1 MKQTGVN
8 NLSQQLCELCGI
20 EPKILYKSKS
30 NLSSGTC
37 WKTREEYKNS
47 ACNQSW
53 SETENTRY
61 PDFEKPENFVKLEE
75 IMLKELAKERL
86 TVVKWVH
93 EWSDSI
99 LMHEYIMITKCGHK
113 FQFKHKDLY
122 IDNWFV
128 ERENRTDCLILFI
141 LWKVM
146 PICGEAIKQ
155 AIAAEEWEY

>member
-61 PDFEKPENFVKLEE
+61 PDFEKPENFVKLLE
-75 IMLKELAKERL
+75 IY
-86 TVVKWVH
+86 H
-93 EWSDSI
+93 QND
-99 LMHEYIMITKCGHK
+99 C
-113 FQFKHKDLY
+113 Y
-122 IDNWFV
+122 IDTYNFIAEGVHSFV
-128 ERENRTDCLILFI
+128 EAFLRCIVDILSRDMDDLEIIEDFGRETIIKL
-141 LWKVM
+141 
-146 PICGEAIKQ
+146 KQ

>member
-1 MKQTGVN
+1 MTKTGVN

-61 PDFEKPENFVKLEE
+61 PDFEKPENFVRLFNLKFLESTV
-75 IMLKELAKERL
+75 AKEMCRIG
-86 TVVKWVH
+86 
-93 EWSDSI
+93 EFSDTS
-99 LMHEYIMITKCGHK
+99 
-113 FQFKHKDLY
+113 QFLSLLIESLKDEFY
-122 IDNWFV
+122 F
-128 ERENRTDCLILFI
+128 TSH
-141 LWKVM
+141 
-146 PICGEAIKQ
+146 AINALKQ
-155 AIAAEEWEY
+155 AIASEEWEY

>member
-1 MKQTGVN
+1 MTKTGVN

-61 PDFEKPENFVKLEE
+61 PDFEKPENFVKLFNLNHVQDTTICSMMTCRHKQIKNSNEF
-75 IMLKELAKERL
+75 IKELVIFL
-86 TVVKWVH
+86 QFY
-93 EWSDSI
+93 SG
-99 LMHEYIMITKCGHK
+99 LEY
-113 FQFKHKDLY
+113 
-122 IDNWFV
+122 
-128 ERENRTDCLILFI
+128 TDR
-141 LWKVM
+141 
-146 PICGEAIKQ
+146 IKQ
-155 AIAAEEWEY
+155 AIASEEWEY